1 MMYGLAVARLDT
13 SRRSIMRKILTSA
26 LVALSVLGGV
36 ATVANASPGEEFGAK
51 TAPGQVPSP
60 N

>member
-1 MMYGLAVARLDT
+1 
-13 SRRSIMRKILTSA
+13 MRKILTSA
-26 LVALSVLGGV
+26 LVALSVLGGI
-36 ATVANASPGEEFGAK
+36 ATVANASTGEEFGAK

>member
-1 MMYGLAVARLDT
+1 MERTAAKPAFTKIM
-13 SRRSIMRKILTSA
+13 IMRMTVASL
-26 LVALSVLGGV
+26 LVALSVLSGV
-36 ATVANASPGEEFGAK
+36 ATVANASAGEVFGAK